1 MAKKKNNITSDE
13 SVSSEDQITDVTE
26 AEVKKLIS
34 KGKEKGYIT
43 YDELNSVLSPEKMSS
58 EKMV

>member
-1 MAKKKNNITSDE
+1 MAKKKNNIISDV
-13 SVSSEDQITDVTE
+13 STSSEDVTSDVSE

-43 YDELNSVLSPEKMSS
+43 YDS
-58 EKMV
+58 